1 MAINLDQH
9 KVYVESLKMEMV
21 PYSIAIQALQE
32 AVDIDT
38 TSYAQELENVMKE
51 LRNSLNNIKLD
62 D

>member
-9 KVYVESLKMEMV
+9 KVYVDSLKMEMV

-32 AVDIDT
+32 AVDVDI

>member
-21 PYSIAIQALQE
+21 PYSIAVQALQE

-38 TSYAQELENVMKE
+38 TSYTQELENVMKE

>member
-9 KVYVESLKMEMV
+9 KVYVDSLKMEMV

-32 AVDIDT
+32 AVDVDT